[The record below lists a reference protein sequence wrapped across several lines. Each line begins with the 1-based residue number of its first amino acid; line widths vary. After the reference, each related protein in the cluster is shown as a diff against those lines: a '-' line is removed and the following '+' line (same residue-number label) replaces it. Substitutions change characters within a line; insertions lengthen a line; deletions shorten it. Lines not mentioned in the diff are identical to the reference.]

1 MDKKE
6 KYINYIVDDLMKN
19 TFQMAR
25 DMIQTPVHYE
35 DDGDPYYFH
44 KDTDDSFV
52 EDIRY
57 LFNEDLD
64 FNEELKTLLHAKF
77 GANESEYENVMNKY
91 KELLLTKYSYNV

>member
-1 MDKKE
+1 
-6 KYINYIVDDLMKN
+6 MKMMVTLIIFN
-19 TFQMAR
+19 
-25 DMIQTPVHYE
+25 
-35 DDGDPYYFH
+35 

-64 FNEELKTLLHAKF
+64 FNEDLKTLLHAKF